1 MGKKRQRPD
10 GGDVPGRDAKSV
22 RRAIR
27 KLGLPDSRQS
37 PETWYAQAS
46 ATLPE
51 TDIANV
57 FKSGGAEASD
67 YDEAYKSFDH
77 ARILSA
83 GWRSHM
89 LELECIWMLP
99 ILRRAI
105 QERRAQEPVTFL
117 VELGAGSGAASAI
130 LGSILNIDVIAV
142 DTHDLSAPR
151 IQEMAAIT
159 GASVEAHQA
168 DVTDLSK
175 LLAGRTPAAIFEMST
190 VRYLQVHQHMD
201 GGFSNRYRIERN
213 IKTTKASDAFAALL
227 KAANGG
233 DILLS
238 EMSCIDYVGEIEGAA
253 ATFGYHLDPDDL
265 TYITG
270 QIPTEEVATIAMH
283 LRRCEE
289 VAEPAKLLA
298 ALSGPVPSPR
308 TGLHLEG
315 AAAESLRL
323 ALGELSNWQGVEITY
338 NDGSGTLRRETGS
351 TDSHFVVYQSTTR
364 SFQSIDLYAVAEGT
378 RLTQEIAQA
387 DVEIQDLATV
397 KRIKESAAL
406 W

>member
-105 QERRAQEPVTFL
+105 QERRA
-117 VELGAGSGAASAI
+117 
-130 LGSILNIDVIAV
+130 
-142 DTHDLSAPR
+142 
-151 IQEMAAIT
+151 
-159 GASVEAHQA
+159 
-168 DVTDLSK
+168 
-175 LLAGRTPAAIFEMST
+175 
-190 VRYLQVHQHMD
+190 
-201 GGFSNRYRIERN
+201 
-213 IKTTKASDAFAALL
+213 
-227 KAANGG
+227 
-233 DILLS
+233 
-238 EMSCIDYVGEIEGAA
+238 
-253 ATFGYHLDPDDL
+253 
-265 TYITG
+265 
-270 QIPTEEVATIAMH
+270 
-283 LRRCEE
+283 
-289 VAEPAKLLA
+289 
-298 ALSGPVPSPR
+298 
-308 TGLHLEG
+308 
-315 AAAESLRL
+315 
-323 ALGELSNWQGVEITY
+323 
-338 NDGSGTLRRETGS
+338 
-351 TDSHFVVYQSTTR
+351 
-364 SFQSIDLYAVAEGT
+364 
-378 RLTQEIAQA
+378 
-387 DVEIQDLATV
+387 
-397 KRIKESAAL
+397 
-406 W
+406 